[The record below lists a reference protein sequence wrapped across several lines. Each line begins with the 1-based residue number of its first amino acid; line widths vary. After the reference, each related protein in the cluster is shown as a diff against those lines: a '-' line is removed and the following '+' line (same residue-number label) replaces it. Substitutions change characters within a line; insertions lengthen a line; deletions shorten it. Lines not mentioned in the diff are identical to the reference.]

1 MPALRESAAM
11 KWEDRR
17 PSQNVEDRTAAHR
30 DGEADLLDTA
40 VDYLAQ
46 GVNEIAASAGLV
58 TGPEELRDQ
67 LFAAQRELDL
77 AMLEMREAGASETDM
92 AALRQQAQ
100 TLVQLQ
106 RALTDRGRAGLDD
119 LKGPIAAAVTA
130 STALAATGRDTALAS
145 KGTDPTSMA
154 AITAATRRQ
163 VENLSR
169 DIYERKIFDPYLSF
183 ASAEEEAEYRRREQE
198 AKRYMEAEMAKGTP
212 EGDLN
217 AAGAAQGQLLD
228 AAAHGAADSPEFKE
242 RWEALE
248 KTAREQREAIRAS
261 GGSTEEYD
269 KRIEDSVRRFLRSK
283 GVSEEDI
290 DKAIAATNGDP
301 LQAVKPYL
309 EGEKDAQGLENSVR
323 DATRRSDKGG
333 DLANEDQ
340 VQGRAQES
348 AVVAEGDVFAQFRST
363 GVQYTGDGNGHGL
376 NGGNA
381 RDRDGP
387 PLPP

>member
-1 MPALRESAAM
+1 MN
-11 KWEDRR
+11 WEGRR
-17 PSQNVEDRTAAHR
+17 QSQNVEDRTAKAP
-30 DGEADLLDTA
+30 DGEPDLRDTA

-58 TGPEELRDQ
+58 TGPEALRDQ

-106 RALTDRGRAGLDD
+106 RALTDRGRASLDD

-130 STALAATGRDTALAS
+130 STALAATGRDTTLAS

-163 VENLSR
+163 VEDLSL

-183 ASAEEEAEYRRREQE
+183 ASAEDEAEYRRREQE
-198 AKRYMEAEMAKGTP
+198 AKRYMEAELAKGTP

-217 AAGAAQGQLLD
+217 AAGAAQAQLLD

-248 KTAREQREAIRAS
+248 KTAREQREAVRAS

-309 EGEKDAQGLENSVR
+309 EGEQDAERIEGHVQDARRLSDSGQGAADEQVETRGN
-323 DATRRSDKGG
+323 DEAT
-333 DLANEDQ
+333 
-340 VQGRAQES
+340 
-348 AVVAEGDVFAQFRST
+348 AVADDVFAQFKSS
-363 GVQYTGDGNGHGL
+363 GVQYTGDGSGHGL
-376 NGGNA
+376 SGSRP

-387 PLPP
+387 PLVP